1 MSEQLKVTGLPK
13 RQAEALLLTASGMT
27 RKEAARKMACSPANV
42 VMLMDTV
49 RFKLHAKTAAEAV
62 SVAFQRGILR
72 LMALVMFVSAISP
85 AFPTPAQAD
94 EQDRDPFM
102 RRGRSTRRG
111 VRRHRLRGRANDNQ
125 FDIDFINSTGLQ
137 PVLVW
142 DDGLFVTYLPG
153 DKQ

>member
-1 MSEQLKVTGLPK
+1 
-13 RQAEALLLTASGMT
+13 
-27 RKEAARKMACSPANV
+27 
-42 VMLMDTV
+42 MDTV